1 MFGTPAVISCDYAKG
16 RMILFNCHPEARANT
31 RHLVCASI
39 RALTGVDFRLPPMTS
54 PMGRERVGFV
64 ASEMTKDV
72 QKAFLELVHD
82 PAVFVVPVTKDDLLA
97 GQGEVF
103 DRLVEK

>member
-1 MFGTPAVISCDYAKG
+1 
-16 RMILFNCHPEARANT
+16 
-31 RHLVCASI
+31 
-39 RALTGVDFRLPPMTS
+39 
-54 PMGRERVGFV
+54 MGRERVGFV

-82 PAVFVVPVTKDDLLA
+82 PTVFVVPVTKDDLLA